1 MIEPEAE
8 AIVAMLEG
16 CEDPPEVESLD
27 LLEARTGEHK
37 PALESS
43 VVRVAPRGGGRRGE
57 RLQGSKGNGRE
68 CPKAMVPSAHDGDGD
83 GDGVVCER

>member
-1 MIEPEAE
+1 MTEPEAE

-43 VVRVAPRGGGRRGE
+43 VFGSRQEAEDAGGSDFRGAKATGESARRPWCRAPMTGTAMAM
-57 RLQGSKGNGRE
+57 
-68 CPKAMVPSAHDGDGD
+68 AMV
-83 GDGVVCER
+83 